1 MREREEK
8 MTKVEK
14 LGKMIGR
21 WFTLLVVLWAAF
33 NYVLPKTS
41 LWLVP
46 NISYLLG
53 IILFGMGLTLRI
65 EDFERIAKRPL
76 PVIAGTVA
84 HYVIMP
90 TLAWLL
96 CLIFQL
102 KGATAAGVILVG
114 SCPSGT
120 SSSVMAYLAGG
131 DVALDVSIET
141 LSTLLAPI
149 ALPGL
154 LLTFAGKY
162 IDIPTASLFLSTVK
176 IVLFPII
183 LGVVLH
189 SIFGKKIEKITHV
202 LPLISQVAILLI
214 IGAVIAANH
223 ANLFTAATALV
234 IPVVIL
240 HNLSGYGLG
249 YLFSRLIRL
258 RDPQRKAITF
268 EVGMQDSSLGAALAI
283 KYFVPAAAIPSTIF
297 SIWHNISGSVL
308 ASYWRTKSTNDQSTL
323 KTKLNDV
330 KEV

>member
-1 MREREEK
+1 MS
-8 MTKVEK
+8 KVEK
-14 LGKMIGR
+14 LGKVIGR
-21 WFTLLVVLWAAF
+21 WFTLLVILWAAF
-33 NYVLPKTS
+33 NYILPKTS
-41 LWLVP
+41 LWLVS

-162 IDIPTASLFLSTVK
+162 IDIPTTSLFLSTVK

-183 LGVVLH
+183 LGVILH
-189 SIFGKKIEKITHV
+189 TIFGKKIEKITHV
-202 LPLISQVAILLI
+202 LPVVSQVAILMI
-214 IGAVIAANH
+214 VGAVIAANH

-240 HNLSGYGLG
+240 HNLSGYALG
-249 YLFSRLIRL
+249 FLFSKLIRL

-268 EVGMQDSSLGAALAI
+268 EVGMQDSSLGATLAI

-308 ASYWRTKSTNDQSTL
+308 ASYWRTKSNGEPRVIRTE
-323 KTKLNDV
+323 LN
-330 KEV
+330 EV

>member
-1 MREREEK
+1 MSKLER
-8 MTKVEK
+8 
-14 LGKMIGR
+14 LGKIIGR

-33 NYVLPKTS
+33 NYILPKTS

-53 IILFGMGLTLRI
+53 IILFGMGLTLKI
-65 EDFERIAKRPL
+65 EDFERIARKPL

-141 LSTLLAPI
+141 LSTLLAPV

-154 LLTFAGKY
+154 LLLFAGKY

-176 IVLFPII
+176 IVLLPII
-183 LGVVLH
+183 LGVAVH

-202 LPLISQVAILLI
+202 LPLVSQLAILMI
-214 IGAVIAANH
+214 VGAVIAANH
-223 ANLFTAATALV
+223 DNLFTAATALV

-240 HNLSGYGLG
+240 HNLFGYGLG
-249 YLFSRLIRL
+249 FLFAKFIRL

-268 EVGMQDSSLGAALAI
+268 EVGMQDSSLGATLAI
-283 KYFVPAAAIPSTIF
+283 KYFVPAAAIPSTVF
-297 SIWHNISGSVL
+297 SIWHNISGSIL
-308 ASYWRTKSTNDQSTL
+308 ASYWRTKSNDEPRT
-323 KTKLNDV
+323 V
-330 KEV
+330 KPKFSKV

>member
-1 MREREEK
+1 MS
-8 MTKVEK
+8 KVER
-14 LGKMIGR
+14 LGKLIGR

-33 NYVLPKTS
+33 NYAVPQAS

-53 IILFGMGLTLRI
+53 IILFGMGLTLKI
-65 EDFERIAKRPL
+65 DDFERIAKKPL

-90 TLAWLL
+90 TLAWVL

-120 SSSVMAYLAGG
+120 SSSVMAYLSGG

-141 LSTLLAPI
+141 LSTLLAPV

-154 LLTFAGKY
+154 LLLFAGKY

-189 SIFGKKIEKITHV
+189 SIFGKKIEKVTHT
-202 LPLISQVAILLI
+202 LPLVSQVAILMI
-214 IGAVIAANH
+214 VGAVIAANH
-223 ANLFTAATALV
+223 DNLFTAATALV

-249 YLFSRLIRL
+249 YLFSKMIQLH
-258 RDPQRKAITF
+258 DPQRKAITF
-268 EVGMQDSSLGAALAI
+268 EVGMQDSSLGATLAI

-297 SIWHNISGSVL
+297 SIWHNISGSIL
-308 ASYWRTKSTNDQSTL
+308 ASYWRTKSSSEPKSVKTNFS
-323 KTKLNDV
+323 KA
-330 KEV
+330 